1 MKSTINVIIISK
13 VNGKLGK
20 QKKSYIKIAS
30 IWPQAVVDI
39 ETSVSI
45 VAMITENPSALS
57 DIQVSMISYEW
68 PDCISI
74 FLRKKK

>member
-1 MKSTINVIIISK
+1 MKSTIKVIIISK
-13 VNGKLGK
+13 VNGKLCK

-39 ETSVSI
+39 ETTVSI

-57 DIQVSMISYEW
+57 DIQFTLISSE
-68 PDCISI
+68 
-74 FLRKKK
+74 